1 MIKLALT
8 TVLFI
13 TGLTANAARLKDIA
27 SLRGVR
33 ENQLIGYGL
42 VIGLKGT
49 GDTQTDYTNKSFGR
63 FIEKLGVKI
72 TPDQVA
78 GKNVAAVIITA
89 KLPPFAKAGNP

>member
-1 MIKLALT
+1 MMKTFLIAG
-8 TVLFI
+8 LFI
-13 TGLTANAARLKDIA
+13 VSLTAEAARLKDIA

-42 VIGLKGT
+42 VVGLKGT

-78 GKNVAAVIITA
+78 GKNVAAVI
-89 KLPPFAKAGNP
+89 LM